1 MGVSE
6 KGGYAPP
13 IYGQF
18 SSENQ
23 SKLAGFTNKTKPNGT
38 WTWGWTEKKEPVGG
52 FLHADFYVYP
62 SISQQNT
69 HTHTNHEVNTT
80 HNTTMNHESLAKQ
93 TTDITSDI
101 TKSTIPQRK
110 FLDSQKASSS
120 DSSRREAVS
129 SSPVTADLWIE
140 MMRNRVFGVW
150 RYQNGQVGF
159 PLSVNMYVYLFDRFS
174 LPKKVHSNVCAIMLK
189 FLLYR
194 FFLSCNSGWTKRN
207 VGIRLG
213 SAVPVI
219 SGLHNHS
226 CRGYT
231 PTFGGSHFIHSHTM
245 LYPPVNWPKIILWLW
260 PLQKIEIHILSNKPQ
275 QPDSPIPK
283 LLVDHSG
290 LFLSPDIFWKHDP
303 HENANHG
310 SFAFILPMW
319 KNTHLVG
326 SEKKS
331 PHISGRLLV
340 AFVLGAIVLG
350 TWVCTWNT
358 CRKKKHKDFMVQ
370 RLEESKL
377 G

>member
-1 MGVSE
+1 M
-6 KGGYAPP
+6 P

-18 SSENQ
+18 SRENQ
-23 SKLAGFTNKTKPNGT
+23 SKLAGFTNKTKPDGT
-38 WTWGWTEKKEPVGG
+38 WTWGWTEKKELVGG

-62 SISQQNT
+62 FIPAYPSKT
-69 HTHTNHEVNTT
+69 HTHESRSE
-80 HNTTMNHESLAKQ
+80 HNTQHNHESWKSGQ
-93 TTDITSDI
+93 TDHRHHI

-150 RYQNGQVGF
+150 KYQNGQVGF
-159 PLSVNMYVYLFDRFS
+159 PLSVNMYVYLFYLFDRFS
-174 LPKKVHSNVCAIMLK
+174 LPKNVHSNVCAIMLK

-213 SAVPVI
+213 SSVPVI

-226 CRGYT
+226 CGGYT

-283 LLVDHSG
+283 LLLFGPFGPNMIPMKMPTTGHLHS
-290 LFLSPDIFWKHDP
+290 FCH
-303 HENANHG
+303 
-310 SFAFILPMW
+310 ILPMFW
-319 KNTHLVG
+319 HTSCWLR
-326 SEKKS
+326 KKS
-331 PHISGRLLV
+331 PQLSGRLLV

-358 CRKKKHKDFMVQ
+358 CRKKKGFHGPTAGRIKIGIIQ
-370 RLEESKL
+370 
-377 G
+377 